1 MPCGPGGKLPGR
13 PAAAGTCAN
22 MTENM
27 TTAEATRRQLV
38 AHDILAQ
45 LIALNGVD
53 SVTHFLRY
61 WYVVT
66 SLEGKRRRST
76 GWRTRPSGQ

>member
-1 MPCGPGGKLPGR
+1 
-13 PAAAGTCAN
+13 
-22 MTENM
+22 MTATLDRTRATLEGDM

-53 SVTHFLRY
+53 DVTHVLRY
-61 WYVVT
+61 WYVVS
-66 SLEGKRRRST
+66 SLQDKRRAT
-76 GWRTRPSGQ
+76 GRRRTRQSGK